1 MDKRKVIEAY
11 RRGFLTLQECS
22 QILGLEKTQLTDLLL
37 TQNGVK
43 STSMSSGHSPL
54 QATYER

>member
-37 TQNGVK
+37 TQNDLK
-43 STSMSSGHSPL
+43 STSTSSGHFPL

>member
-37 TQNGVK
+37 AQTDLK
-43 STSMSSGHSPL
+43 SRSTSSGHTPL
-54 QATYER
+54 QVTYER